1 MEFSNITIGLNAL
14 TEKNINELRYDMD
27 NYKLL
32 ETDTKNFLIYFCRNN
47 ILSSLFMQQISNL
60 GMKAIMDF
68 QENTFN
74 FVKIYFEQLI
84 GIDDLNITY
93 NPDVYPLIMS
103 ISISDM
109 ILCNIDMFNKT
120 VEILE
125 DFYFKDIL
133 SCVQKL
139 NDEKLE
145 LEKQFNKYS
154 EYAIDSMSILKEN
167 DMSFLKNL
175 DIMASSLK
183 KNNKYKVKYEQECND
198 ISNRIYQIDNELE
211 EYYLIES
218 NLRKNMMHLNYYQTR
233 IADRISRHLNYKVI
247 KN

>member
-1 MEFSNITIGLNAL
+1 MEFSNVTIGLNAL

-109 ILCNIDMFNKT
+109 VLCNIDIFNKT

-233 IADRISRHLNYKVI
+233 IADRISRHLKYKVI

>member
-1 MEFSNITIGLNAL
+1 MEFSNVTIGLNAL

-60 GMKAIMDF
+60 SMKAIMDF

-109 ILCNIDMFNKT
+109 VLCNIDIFNKT

-125 DFYFKDIL
+125 DFYFKDIS

-233 IADRISRHLNYKVI
+233 IADRISRHLKYKVI

>member
-60 GMKAIMDF
+60 GMKAVMDF

-109 ILCNIDMFNKT
+109 VLCNIDIFNKT

-198 ISNRIYQIDNELE
+198 IANRIYQIDNELE

>member
-1 MEFSNITIGLNAL
+1 
-14 TEKNINELRYDMD
+14 
-27 NYKLL
+27 
-32 ETDTKNFLIYFCRNN
+32 
-47 ILSSLFMQQISNL
+47 MQQISNL
-60 GMKAIMDF
+60 SMKAIMDF

-109 ILCNIDMFNKT
+109 VLCNIDIFNKT

-175 DIMASSLK
+175 DIMASSL
-183 KNNKYKVKYEQECND
+183 
-198 ISNRIYQIDNELE
+198 
-211 EYYLIES
+211 
-218 NLRKNMMHLNYYQTR
+218 
-233 IADRISRHLNYKVI
+233 
-247 KN
+247 

>member
-1 MEFSNITIGLNAL
+1 MEFSNVTIGLNAL

-60 GMKAIMDF
+60 SMKAIMDF

-109 ILCNIDMFNKT
+109 VLCNIDIFNKT

-233 IADRISRHLNYKVI
+233 IADRISRHLKYKVI

>member
-109 ILCNIDMFNKT
+109 VLCNIDIFNKT

>member
-60 GMKAIMDF
+60 GVKAVMDF

-74 FVKIYFEQLI
+74 FVKIYLEQLI
-84 GIDDLNITY
+84 GIDDLSFTY
-93 NPDVYPLIMS
+93 NPNVYPLIIS

-109 ILCNIDMFNKT
+109 ILCNIDIFNKT
-120 VEILE
+120 IEVLE
-125 DFYFKDIL
+125 DFYFKDIIT
-133 SCVQKL
+133 CVQKL

-145 LEKQFNKYS
+145 LEKQFNKYN

-175 DIMASSLK
+175 DVMASSLK
-183 KNNKYKVKYEQECND
+183 KNNKYKAMYEKECSE
-198 ISNRIYQIDNELE
+198 IANRIYQIDNELE

-233 IADRISRHLNYKVI
+233 ISDRISRHLNYKVI

>member
-60 GMKAIMDF
+60 GIKAIMDF

-109 ILCNIDMFNKT
+109 VLCNIDIFNKT

>member
-1 MEFSNITIGLNAL
+1 MEYSNITIGLTAL

-60 GMKAIMDF
+60 GVKAIMDF

-74 FVKIYFEQLI
+74 FVKIYLEQLI

-93 NPDVYPLIMS
+93 NPDVYPLILS
-103 ISISDM
+103 VSISDM
-109 ILCNIDMFNKT
+109 VLCNIDIFNKT

-125 DFYFKDIL
+125 DFYFKDIMD
-133 SCVQKL
+133 CVQKL
-139 NDEKLE
+139 NNEKLE

-154 EYAIDSMSILKEN
+154 EYAIDSMNILKEN

-183 KNNKYKVKYEQECND
+183 KNNKYKAKYEQECND
-198 ISNRIYQIDNELE
+198 IANRIYQIDNELE

-233 IADRISRHLNYKVI
+233 IVDRISRHLNYKVI

>member
-1 MEFSNITIGLNAL
+1 
-14 TEKNINELRYDMD
+14 MD

-109 ILCNIDMFNKT
+109 VLCNIDIFNKT

>member
-109 ILCNIDMFNKT
+109 ILCNIDIFNKT

>member
-1 MEFSNITIGLNAL
+1 MEFSNVTIGLNAL

-60 GMKAIMDF
+60 SMKAIMDF

-109 ILCNIDMFNKT
+109 VLCNIDIFNKT

-218 NLRKNMMHLNYYQTR
+218 NLRKNMMHLNYYQAR
-233 IADRISRHLNYKVI
+233 IADRISRHLKYKVI

>member
-1 MEFSNITIGLNAL
+1 MEFSNVTIGLNAL

-60 GMKAIMDF
+60 SMKAIMDF
-68 QENTFN
+68 QDNTFN

-109 ILCNIDMFNKT
+109 VLCNIDIFNKT

-233 IADRISRHLNYKVI
+233 IADRISRHLKYKVI

>member
-60 GMKAIMDF
+60 GIKAIMDF

-109 ILCNIDMFNKT
+109 ILCNIDIFNKT